1 MFQSLSNGLT
11 SALKNIFAKKLTA
24 ENIDAALGEVR
35 AALLGADVHYK
46 VAREIVERVK
56 EKSIGQKVI
65 ESVSPAEQIVKLI
78 HDEIALV
85 LGGET
90 PALNSERPLKILL
103 CGLQGSGKTTTAA
116 KLAVM
121 LKKQG
126 IATTLVACDLQ
137 RPAAI
142 DQLEQLATQAGA
154 NFFKLQGARNM
165 IEVARAALKEGE
177 KKSGD
182 KNTAYIFDTAGRL
195 QIDEALM
202 KELKELQE
210 AIGAQEKWL
219 VIDAALGAQSVEV
232 AKGFDAQVKLNGL
245 ILAKLDGDARGG
257 AALSIRSL
265 TGVPIRYAGVGE
277 KINDLEIF
285 YPERMAGRIL
295 GMGDVVSLVEHAQQT
310 IDADEAKKMTERVMA
325 DDFSFEDLLKQFEQ
339 MKKMG
344 DMQKLMK
351 MIPGMNNIDIGSEE
365 QKKMARSEAIIL
377 SMTPRERRTPHLI
390 AGSRLLR
397 IAKGAGVPLKDVNAL
412 IKQFN
417 QMRDMMKQ
425 MKGQK
430 GREMMRKI
438 SANNPK

>member
-1 MFQSLSNGLT
+1 
-11 SALKNIFAKKLTA
+11 
-24 ENIDAALGEVR
+24 
-35 AALLGADVHYK
+35 
-46 VAREIVERVK
+46 
-56 EKSIGQKVI
+56 
-65 ESVSPAEQIVKLI
+65 
-78 HDEIALV
+78 
-85 LGGET
+85 
-90 PALNSERPLKILL
+90 
-103 CGLQGSGKTTTAA
+103 
-116 KLAVM
+116 
-121 LKKQG
+121 
-126 IATTLVACDLQ
+126 
-137 RPAAI
+137 
-142 DQLEQLATQAGA
+142 
-154 NFFKLQGARNM
+154 
-165 IEVARAALKEGE
+165 
-177 KKSGD
+177 
-182 KNTAYIFDTAGRL
+182 
-195 QIDEALM
+195 
-202 KELKELQE
+202 
-210 AIGAQEKWL
+210 
-219 VIDAALGAQSVEV
+219 
-232 AKGFDAQVKLNGL
+232 
-245 ILAKLDGDARGG
+245 
-257 AALSIRSL
+257 
-265 TGVPIRYAGVGE
+265 VGE

-325 DDFSFEDLLKQFEQ
+325 DDFSFEDLLKQFQQ
-339 MKKMG
+339 MKKLG

-365 QKKMARSEAIIL
+365 QKKMKRSEAIIL